1 MSNTRTKQFSW
12 NFFSGLLIGSLLV
25 LQLARWLILP
35 QFMDIYY
42 HLLTAQGFVQAGGYS
57 GWDFWQYAP
66 AGRPHIYPPFFHL
79 ALAGFI
85 QAGVSPVILAKLC
98 ESLIPVIFLA
108 TLWKFIKDNYGPELA
123 FFSALLFFS
132 SASFYLSLLNH
143 IPATLALIF
152 GIFSLS
158 QLFKQRLLR
167 SAILLCLVFYTHI
180 GISFFF
186 ALTFLIY
193 GLLNSEI
200 KRKAIGVLVIAFILA
215 LPIIIKELSVLRFM
229 HTFGFN
235 LHEKYLCQIKIVES
249 ILGLIGLFQALK
261 RGREYLLFA
270 AMFLASLIF
279 IIYPYRFLSAEG
291 YLPIMLLC
299 AICLLNL
306 YRKVN
311 KRYLLLV
318 IAVFILFFS
327 PTFSMYKEVRETKID
342 YKAKI
347 CDSAFLN
354 LLLARSKI
362 FWFPEEYISAAKIVE
377 ANSAPA
383 DVIYCTLDFLGL
395 TISSIA
401 NRPSANALL
410 PEIKTVKGFDPF
422 RGSKIIIFTRIDDER
437 MVDSKVKKLNL
448 VKVGENKFFLVYKNT
463 ACRTQAGVVKA
474 TLPFWV
480 VSCAAVV
487 LLFIFWQAAGI
498 ERFIY
503 KFIKNI

>member
-1 MSNTRTKQFSW
+1 MVDQHTKKVSW
-12 NFFSGLLIGSLLV
+12 NFFSGLVISSLLV
-25 LQLARWLILP
+25 LQLTRWLILP

-42 HLLTAQGFVQAGGYS
+42 HLLTAQGFIQAGGYS

-85 QAGVSPVILAKLC
+85 QAGVNPVILAKLC
-98 ESLIPVIFLA
+98 ESLIPVVLLI

-132 SASFYLSLLNH
+132 SSSFYLSLLNH
-143 IPATLALIF
+143 IPATLSLIF
-152 GIFSLS
+152 GILSLS
-158 QLFKQRLLR
+158 QLFKKRLLR
-167 SAILLCLVFYTHI
+167 SAILLSLVFYTHI

-186 ALTFLIY
+186 AMTFLIY
-193 GLLNSEI
+193 GLLNKEI
-200 KRKAIGVLVIAFILA
+200 RKRATGVLLTALILG
-215 LPIIIKELSVLRFM
+215 LPIIIKELSVLKFM

-235 LHEKYLCQIKIVES
+235 LHEKYLCQIKIIES
-249 ILGLIGLFQALK
+249 ILGVIGLFQSLK
-261 RGREYLLFA
+261 RGKEYRLFA
-270 AMFLASLIF
+270 GMFLASLVF
-279 IIYPYRFLSAEG
+279 IIYPYRLLSAEG
-291 YLPIMLLC
+291 YLPIILLC
-299 AICLLNL
+299 AFCLLNL

-311 KRYLLLV
+311 KRYLILV

-342 YKAKI
+342 YKVKMF
-347 CDSAFLN
+347 DSAFLN

-362 FWFPEEYISAAKIVE
+362 FWFPQEYISAAKIVE
-377 ANSAPA
+377 ANSGPA
-383 DVIYCTLDFLGL
+383 DITYCTLDFLGL

-401 NRPSANALL
+401 ARPSANALL
-410 PEIKTVKGFDPF
+410 PEIKTVKGFNPF
-422 RGSKIIIFTRIDDER
+422 IGSTIIIFTRIDDER
-437 MVDSKVKKLNL
+437 MVDLTVRKLNL

-463 ACRTQAGVVKA
+463 GCRSQAGVIKA

-480 VSCAAVV
+480 VSCAAAL
-487 LLFIFWQAAGI
+487 LLFIFWQAARI
-498 ERFIY
+498 EGFIY